1 MPLVRFDIPASLPL
15 PQVEAVSQAVHQA
28 MVDTFNVPPDD
39 RFQTVTR
46 RPPGEIVCTP
56 QFLGVSHGPGVIF
69 VQITCSPGRSLEMK
83 KALYARIAN
92 DVAAQAAIPAADV
105 IINLVETVRENWSFG
120 NGLAHYAL

>member
-1 MPLVRFDIPASLPL
+1 MPLVRFDLPAFLPL
-15 PQVEAVSQAVHQA
+15 AKVEAVSQAVHQA
-28 MVDTFNVPPDD
+28 MVDTFNVPSDD

-46 RPPGEIVCTP
+46 RAPGEIVCTP
-56 QFLGVSHGPGVIF
+56 EFLGVAHGSGVIF

-83 KALYARIAN
+83 KALYARIAH
-92 DVAAQAAIPAADV
+92 DVAAHAGIPAADV